1 MAGIGE
7 SPEARARRLRNA
19 VRLPHAQG
27 HDFFADLHVRALPAN
42 NNVNL
47 PGMANPP
54 RALVNALNAAGAQP
68 AARAAVIRAN
78 SGKKLAETRPV
89 APVAPVAPVIN
100 RRRGRD
106 PVKNMIRINNII
118 KNKPGTYHPIDEHG
132 GVDLQAI
139 PGYRFGMCPVCLITL
154 EEDSGGAHCLYHSH
168 VCAPSTRNDTLWNK
182 YKSSHGNKHSME
194 FCFTCGR
201 GTSHHGHY
209 TLTMDDTTPPLH
221 PVEARGTFWDCT
233 RSGGG
238 ARPELIARLLG
249 IVDYVNGFQDGTIEY
264 NKEFVTGCS
273 WAGEYA
279 AANKEYLS
287 EARASLVKGTLVRK
301 IREDLGYGKVV
312 EGEPPIGYQPPTEN
326 VPVIARL
333 SLFSRFLKGIGGAF
347 SCVNIRPGN
356 VGPPVAPAPAEAPA
370 AAAPL
375 GQVVRG
381 NSGRGLGGVGA
392 CPAGHNVPERIAL
405 ADKGALRCFMCMM
418 MGDPEDDEPAD
429 LYRFSHNNHDAVM
442 YNHTDEQLVCKVH
455 LVPIIQASLDRGD
468 ANCFINNN
476 EGCGGSIHFCE
487 LGMLLPENQQ
497 QINRYR
503 ALYGRM
509 GLAGGKRKTRR
520 HKSKRK
526 ATRRKAI

>member
-1 MAGIGE
+1 MAEERPGIGL
-7 SPEARARRLRNA
+7 RRVRNA
-19 VRLPHAQG
+19 PPPG
-27 HDFFADLHVRALPAN
+27 FFAALNVRAPPAN
-42 NNVNL
+42 NNVNI

-54 RALVNALNAAGAQP
+54 RALVNALNEANAPP
-68 AARAAVIRAN
+68 AAREAVIRAN
-78 SGKKLAETRPV
+78 SGKKLAEARPV
-89 APVAPVAPVIN
+89 APVAPAVN

-106 PVKNMIRINNII
+106 PVKNMIRINNIV
-118 KNKPGTYHPIDEHG
+118 KNKPGTYHPIDEN
-132 GVDLQAI
+132 GVVDISPI

-168 VCAPSTRNDTLWNK
+168 VCSPATRNETLWNK
-182 YKSSHGNKHSME
+182 YKSTHGNKLSME

-209 TLTMDDTTPPLH
+209 TLTMDDAKPELH

-273 WAGEYA
+273 WAGEFA
-279 AANKEYLS
+279 AANNDYLS
-287 EARASLVKGTLVRK
+287 EARTSLAKGVLVRK

-312 EGEPPIGYQPPTEN
+312 EGEPAIGYQPPTEN

-333 SLFSRFLKGIGGAF
+333 SMFARFLKSISGAF

-356 VGPPVAPAPAEAPA
+356 VGPPPALAAEAPA
-370 AAAPL
+370 AAAAPV
-375 GQVVRG
+375 GQLVRG

-392 CPAGHNVPERIAL
+392 CPAGHNVPDRIAL
-405 ADKGALRCFMCMM
+405 EDKGALRCFMCMM
-418 MGDPEDDEPAD
+418 MGDPEDDEPSD
-429 LYRFSHNNHDAVM
+429 LYRFNHNNHDAAM

-497 QINRYR
+497 QVNRYR

-526 ATRRKAI
+526 ATRKAI